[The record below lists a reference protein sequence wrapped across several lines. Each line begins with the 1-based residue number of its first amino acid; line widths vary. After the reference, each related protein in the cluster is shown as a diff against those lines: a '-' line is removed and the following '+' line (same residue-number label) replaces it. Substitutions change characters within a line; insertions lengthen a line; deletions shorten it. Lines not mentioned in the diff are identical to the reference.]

1 MARSRTDIAHIT
13 DEIAG
18 KSVSHVTQPDA
29 GRLAI
34 HFTDESVLAIEVV
47 HNRLRSAVKFGSD
60 DTPGEALHA
69 GPEPTLRQR
78 EYLEFIARYI
88 LRYGVSPA
96 ESDIGRHFLLS
107 APAVNRM
114 VQTLERRGFIT
125 RKHGVPRSIAIVD
138 RLRHLGSLNRPP
150 AAGNPRPNKPFHLP
164 PALAPSGRSGR
175 RR

>member
-1 MARSRTDIAHIT
+1 MGRSRTDIAHIT
-13 DEIAG
+13 DNIAG
-18 KSVSHVTQPDA
+18 KLVSHVTQPDA
-29 GRLAI
+29 GRLDI
-34 HFTDESVLAIEVV
+34 HFMDESVLAIEVL
-47 HNRLRSAVKFGSD
+47 HGRLAVAVRCGPD
-60 DTPGEALHA
+60 NAAGGGLHA

-107 APAVNRM
+107 APSVNRM

-125 RKHGVPRSIAIVD
+125 RKRGVPRSIAIVN
-138 RLRHLGSLNRPP
+138 RLHRLVPSDHLP
-150 AAGNPRPNKPFHLP
+150 AARDLRPNKPFHVP
-164 PALAPSGRSGR
+164 PGLAPFGRSGR

>member
-1 MARSRTDIAHIT
+1 MARSRTDIEHVA
-13 DEIAG
+13 DDIAG
-18 KSVSHVTQPDA
+18 KLVSHVIQPDA
-29 GRLAI
+29 GRLDI

-47 HNRLRSAVKFGSD
+47 HNRLVVAVRRGTD
-60 DTPGEALHA
+60 DTTGGALHA

-107 APAVNRM
+107 APSVNRM

-125 RKHGVPRSIAIVD
+125 RKRGVPRSIAIVE
-138 RLRHLGSLNRPP
+138 RLHRLGPSDHLP
-150 AAGNPRPNKPFHLP
+150 AAGNPRPNKPFHLT
-164 PALAPSGRSGR
+164 PALAPSGRSVR